1 VPRNDRAGGRRLDRW
16 SLLGGTAR
24 KGDRDVD
31 IVEHEEPLPASVTAS
46 GTAEADE
53 TIFSVLAGR
62 ARTRARSHLWLTAGI
77 GGIDA
82 IALIIGKP
90 SLWWLAAAC
99 GAVGAY
105 GVWGLIDRSLAQGN
119 ASPAGWGR
127 RVLRLGGDLT
137 MVGGFVM
144 ATAAVLGFLAVTVGR
159 VGPPG

>member
-1 VPRNDRAGGRRLDRW
+1 M
-16 SLLGGTAR
+16 AR
-24 KGDRDVD
+24 KGVRKVD
-31 IVEHEEPLPASVTAS
+31 IVEHEEPLPASVSPAGSATP
-46 GTAEADE
+46 DE

-82 IALIIGKP
+82 VALMIGRP

-105 GVWGLIDRSLAQGN
+105 GVWGLVDRTLTQGIDA
-119 ASPAGWGR
+119 PAGWR
-127 RVLRLGGDLT
+127 RRALQLGGDLA
-137 MVGGFVM
+137 MVAGFVM
-144 ATAAVLGFLAVTVGR
+144 AIGAVLGLLAVTVGR